1 MKQVVRQVSDTVM
14 YLFGPLVEYLWQRF
28 KALCRYVVRGMKK
41 ILTWIGMFA
50 LAVLGGTIFERFV
63 HPVLIRIHPIFV
75 YPPAESVD
83 MGRRADSVAE
93 LALYATIYLTFGFVF
108 AIKYGIQKAL
118 DSGVRA
124 GIREFVT
131 MVVLFPLF
139 PILPALLIG
148 SEMISGFLPD
158 GLPWDDDN

>member
-1 MKQVVRQVSDTVM
+1 MKQVVRQVSGTVV

-28 KALCRYVVRGMKK
+28 KALCRYVVHGVKK
-41 ILTWIGMFA
+41 IFTWIVMFA

-63 HPVLIRIHPIFV
+63 QPALIRSHPIFAD
-75 YPPAESVD
+75 PPAGSVD

-108 AIKYGIQKAL
+108 ATKYGIQEAL

-124 GIREFVT
+124 GVREFVT
-131 MVVLFPLF
+131 MTVLFPLF

-148 SEMISGFLPD
+148 GEMISGFLPD
-158 GLPWDDDN
+158 ELP